1 MSITAFQV
9 NGGLVTPL
17 ADRKLYSYL
26 SNDDVGILTG
36 TSTCENHQTY
46 IRVTSGW
53 GIIKGCVF
61 RIIQEDIQITLPD
74 TGDTYLGRLG
84 IRLNLASDDPITF
97 FQEFVPFGERFRDL
111 DQQDINNG
119 GQVYEFV
126 LKQYNLTNSGV
137 IDGPSSVWSRYQ
149 TPTVIGATGHYPV
162 VNADPSGYP
171 RVDLFFADANRVGN
185 KPAYLAA
192 RAYDEE
198 GDDGYCEDPNME
210 KPGYSKTIHPIIDE
224 YGTFLPRIG
233 ELRGR
238 ADGKTDGGSVPSTT
252 VANNT
257 YKRIGT
263 MTIPPGRWLINVS
276 ARFKKGS
283 LTDTQTSTG
292 HRQVFI
298 TASSPSNDVWS
309 SAPTVI
315 NQFANT
321 FVAPVKGG
329 DVSANITATYENQ
342 TSEGKEIYVGAYQNC
357 GASSAMTVEH
367 VKNSVRLS
375 DVDRWE
381 PLGDVTETPV
391 ANDIASNG

>member
-9 NGGLVTPL
+9 NG
-17 ADRKLYSYL
+17 
-26 SNDDVGILTG
+26 G

-61 RIIQEDIQITLPD
+61 RIVQEDIQITLPD
-74 TGDTYLGRLG
+74 DVNTYLGRLG
-84 IRLNLASDDPITF
+84 IRLNLASQETPIEF
-97 FQEFVPFGERFRDL
+97 FQEYVAGLNPSAFRPL

-126 LKQYNLTNSGV
+126 LKQYALTNTGLYYPTNQQW
-137 IDGPSSVWSRYQ
+137 DWYQ

-171 RVDLFFADANRVGN
+171 RVDIYFADANRIGN

-198 GDDGYCEDPNME
+198 GENGYFDGSVILDN
-210 KPGYSKTIHPIIDE
+210 PGYSTPIHPIIDE
-224 YGTFLPRIG
+224 YGTFIPRIG

-238 ADGKTDGGSVPSTT
+238 ADGKTNEGNVPSAT
-252 VANNT
+252 VNNNAYT
-257 YKRIGT
+257 RIGT
-263 MTIPPGRWLINVS
+263 MTVPPGRWLINVS
-276 ARFKKGS
+276 ARFKKGT

-292 HRQVFI
+292 YRQVFI
-298 TASSPSNDVWS
+298 TASSPSSGVWS

-342 TSEGKEIYVGAYQNC
+342 TDDLKDIYLGAYQNC
-357 GASSAMTVEH
+357 GASSAMSVEH
-367 VKNSVRLS
+367 VKNMVRLS
-375 DVDRWE
+375 DKDRWE
-381 PLGDVTETPV
+381 ALGDVTSTPV
-391 ANDIASNG
+391 SNDVVSNG